1 VNKNS
6 IKLECPENTIL
17 TSEIKN
23 MPDKKTYEFG
33 I

>member
-1 VNKNS
+1 VNQNF
-6 IKLECPENTIL
+6 IALECPENTIL
-17 TSEIKN
+17 TNAIEN